1 MSNTDFKQIYDS
13 KLSYFFFCFI
23 GFKETILAIIL
34 LAIFLNQD
42 IYLYIIGFEIIIINT
57 VIIPNLSLLPSH
69 PSPHFNHQHYSELE
83 SFENKFLEDTV
94 FDKVKNFLSSSYF
107 LILFVG
113 YLSQRNY
120 IDIMIFIII
129 FNILALILVSL
140 FVRFSNKK

>member
-1 MSNTDFKQIYDS
+1 
-13 KLSYFFFCFI
+13 
-23 GFKETILAIIL
+23 
-34 LAIFLNQD
+34 LNQD

-57 VIIPNLSLLPSH
+57 VIIPNLSLLPSYL
-69 PSPHFNHQHYSELE
+69 SPHFNHQHYSELE
-83 SFENKFLEDTV
+83 SFEEQIFLEDTV

-140 FVRFSNKK
+140 FIRFSKQKITKSWRKRDLYL

>member
-1 MSNTDFKQIYDS
+1 
-13 KLSYFFFCFI
+13 
-23 GFKETILAIIL
+23 
-34 LAIFLNQD
+34 NQD

-57 VIIPNLSLLPSH
+57 VIIPNLSLLPSYL
-69 PSPHFNHQHYSELE
+69 SPHFNHQHYSELE
-83 SFENKFLEDTV
+83 SFEEQIFLEDTV

-140 FVRFSNKK
+140 FIRFSKQKITKSWRKRDLYL

>member
-1 MSNTDFKQIYDS
+1 MYKRQ
-13 KLSYFFFCFI
+13 
-23 GFKETILAIIL
+23 IL

-57 VIIPNLSLLPSH
+57 VIIPNLSLLPSYL
-69 PSPHFNHQHYSELE
+69 SPHFNHQHYSELE
-83 SFENKFLEDTV
+83 SFEEQIFLEDTV

-140 FVRFSNKK
+140 FIRFSKQKITKSWRKRDLYL

>member
-1 MSNTDFKQIYDS
+1 
-13 KLSYFFFCFI
+13 
-23 GFKETILAIIL
+23 KETILAIIL

-57 VIIPNLSLLPSH
+57 VIIPNLSLLPSYL
-69 PSPHFNHQHYSELE
+69 SPHFNHQHYSELE
-83 SFENKFLEDTV
+83 SFEEQIFLEDTV

-140 FVRFSNKK
+140 FIRFSKQKITKSWRKRDLYL

>member
-1 MSNTDFKQIYDS
+1 
-13 KLSYFFFCFI
+13 
-23 GFKETILAIIL
+23 ILAIIL

-57 VIIPNLSLLPSH
+57 VIIPNLSLLPSYL
-69 PSPHFNHQHYSELE
+69 SPHFNHQHYSELE
-83 SFENKFLEDTV
+83 SFEEQIFLEDTV

-129 FNILALILVSL
+129 
-140 FVRFSNKK
+140 

>member
-1 MSNTDFKQIYDS
+1 
-13 KLSYFFFCFI
+13 
-23 GFKETILAIIL
+23 

-57 VIIPNLSLLPSH
+57 VIIPNLSLLPSYL
-69 PSPHFNHQHYSELE
+69 SPHFNHQHYSELE
-83 SFENKFLEDTV
+83 SFEEQIFLEDTV

-140 FVRFSNKK
+140 FIRFSKQKITKSWRKRDLYL

>member
-1 MSNTDFKQIYDS
+1 
-13 KLSYFFFCFI
+13 
-23 GFKETILAIIL
+23 L

-57 VIIPNLSLLPSH
+57 VIIPNLSLLPSYL
-69 PSPHFNHQHYSELE
+69 SPHFNHQHYSELE
-83 SFENKFLEDTV
+83 SFEEQIFLEDTV

-140 FVRFSNKK
+140 FIRFSKQKITKSWRKRDLYL

>member
-1 MSNTDFKQIYDS
+1 
-13 KLSYFFFCFI
+13 
-23 GFKETILAIIL
+23 TILAIIL

-57 VIIPNLSLLPSH
+57 VIIPNLSLLPSYL
-69 PSPHFNHQHYSELE
+69 SPHFNHQHYSELE
-83 SFENKFLEDTV
+83 SFEEQIFLEDTV

-140 FVRFSNKK
+140 FIRFSKQKITKSWRKRDLYL

>member
-1 MSNTDFKQIYDS
+1 
-13 KLSYFFFCFI
+13 
-23 GFKETILAIIL
+23 
-34 LAIFLNQD
+34 
-42 IYLYIIGFEIIIINT
+42 FEIIIINT
-57 VIIPNLSLLPSH
+57 VIIPNLSLLPSYL
-69 PSPHFNHQHYSELE
+69 SPHFNHQHYSELE
-83 SFENKFLEDTV
+83 SFEEQIFLEDTV

-140 FVRFSNKK
+140 FIRFSKQKITKSWRKRD

>member
-1 MSNTDFKQIYDS
+1 
-13 KLSYFFFCFI
+13 FI

-57 VIIPNLSLLPSH
+57 VIIPNLSLLPSYL
-69 PSPHFNHQHYSELE
+69 SPHFNHQHYSELE
-83 SFENKFLEDTV
+83 SFEEQIFLEDTV

-140 FVRFSNKK
+140 FIRFSKQKITKSWRKRDLYL

>member
-1 MSNTDFKQIYDS
+1 
-13 KLSYFFFCFI
+13 
-23 GFKETILAIIL
+23 
-34 LAIFLNQD
+34 FLNQD

-57 VIIPNLSLLPSH
+57 VIIPNLSLLPSYL
-69 PSPHFNHQHYSELE
+69 SPHFNHQHYSELE
-83 SFENKFLEDTV
+83 SFEEQIFLEDTV

-140 FVRFSNKK
+140 FIRFSKQKITKSWRKRDLYL

>member
-1 MSNTDFKQIYDS
+1 
-13 KLSYFFFCFI
+13 
-23 GFKETILAIIL
+23 ILAIIL

-57 VIIPNLSLLPSH
+57 VIIPNLSLLPSYL
-69 PSPHFNHQHYSELE
+69 SPHFNHQHYSELE
-83 SFENKFLEDTV
+83 SFEEQIFLEDTV

-140 FVRFSNKK
+140 FIRFSKQKITKSWRKRDLYL

>member
-1 MSNTDFKQIYDS
+1 R
-13 KLSYFFFCFI
+13 FI

-57 VIIPNLSLLPSH
+57 VIIPNLSLLPSYS
-69 PSPHFNHQHYSELE
+69 SPHFNHQHYSELE
-83 SFENKFLEDTV
+83 SFEEQIFLEDTV

-140 FVRFSNKK
+140 FIRFSKQKITKSWRKRDLYL

>member
-1 MSNTDFKQIYDS
+1 
-13 KLSYFFFCFI
+13 
-23 GFKETILAIIL
+23 LAIIL

-57 VIIPNLSLLPSH
+57 VIIPNLSLLPSYL
-69 PSPHFNHQHYSELE
+69 SPHFNHQHYSELE
-83 SFENKFLEDTV
+83 SFEEQIFLEDTV

-140 FVRFSNKK
+140 FIRFSKQKITKSWRKRDLYL

>member
-1 MSNTDFKQIYDS
+1 R
-13 KLSYFFFCFI
+13 FI

-57 VIIPNLSLLPSH
+57 VIIPNLSLLPSYL
-69 PSPHFNHQHYSELE
+69 SPHFNHQHYSELE
-83 SFENKFLEDTV
+83 SFEEQIFLEDTV

-140 FVRFSNKK
+140 FIRFSKQKITKSWRKRDLYL

>member
-1 MSNTDFKQIYDS
+1 MT
-13 KLSYFFFCFI
+13 
-23 GFKETILAIIL
+23 L

-57 VIIPNLSLLPSH
+57 VIIPNLSLLPSYL
-69 PSPHFNHQHYSELE
+69 SPHFNHQHYSELE
-83 SFENKFLEDTV
+83 SFEEQIFLEDTV

-140 FVRFSNKK
+140 FIRFSKQKITKSWRKRDLYL

>member
-1 MSNTDFKQIYDS
+1 
-13 KLSYFFFCFI
+13 
-23 GFKETILAIIL
+23 IIL

-57 VIIPNLSLLPSH
+57 VIIPNLSLLPSYL
-69 PSPHFNHQHYSELE
+69 SPHFNHQHYSELE
-83 SFENKFLEDTV
+83 SFEEQIFLEDTV

-140 FVRFSNKK
+140 FIRFSKQKITKSWRKRDLYL

>member
-1 MSNTDFKQIYDS
+1 V
-13 KLSYFFFCFI
+13 
-23 GFKETILAIIL
+23 
-34 LAIFLNQD
+34 AIFLNQD
-42 IYLYIIGFEIIIINT
+42 IYLYIIGFKIIIINT
-57 VIIPNLSLLPSH
+57 VIIPNLSLLPSYL
-69 PSPHFNHQHYSELE
+69 SPHFNHQHYSELE
-83 SFENKFLEDTV
+83 SFEEQIFLEDTV

-140 FVRFSNKK
+140 FIRFSKQKITKSWRKRDLYL